1 MIREILIDL
10 LELVAVSAPL
20 IMFWI
25 QMGVI

>member
-20 IMFWI
+20 ILFWL

>member
-1 MIREILIDL
+1 MIREMLIDL

-20 IMFWI
+20 VLFWL